1 MDLVD
6 LIRNSDK
13 IRYHELSELYF
24 KQECGRTIYSY
35 LEKNYREGNREY
47 MLNFIYF
54 MLQILC
60 KFFKKLA

>member
-13 IRYHELSELYF
+13 IRNRELSELYF

-35 LEKNYREGNREY
+35 LK
-47 MLNFIYF
+47 
-54 MLQILC
+54 
-60 KFFKKLA
+60 KKL